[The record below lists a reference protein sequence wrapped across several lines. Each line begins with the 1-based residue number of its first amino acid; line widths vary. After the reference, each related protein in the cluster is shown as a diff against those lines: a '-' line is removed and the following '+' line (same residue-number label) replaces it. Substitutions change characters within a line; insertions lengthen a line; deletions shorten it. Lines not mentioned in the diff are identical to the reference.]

1 MFLLITFWKYN
12 YIIFKDKKSKRCNKA
27 VGIKIF
33 LTIFAWWYKNPD
45 PDPDP
50 DLWLMEADPDPR
62 GPKHVDP
69 DPQHW
74 QHLLKIL
81 RYIITVCAPL
91 TNMMRYCLCYLQ
103 HIVQYCHSIYIWTVL
118 FLFCVLYKSV
128 HMLFYREY
136 LTACLKLTLK
146 GKLIG

>member
-1 MFLLITFWKYN
+1 M
-12 YIIFKDKKSKRCNKA
+12 
-27 VGIKIF
+27 
-33 LTIFAWWYKNPD
+33 D
-45 PDPDP
+45 PDPGG
-50 DLWLMEADPDPR
+50 LKTCGSVSGFGSAKLTTS
-62 GPKHVDP
+62 
-69 DPQHW
+69 PQNTV
-74 QHLLKIL
+74 L

-128 HMLFYREY
+128 HMLCFREY

-146 GKLIG
+146 GNLIG